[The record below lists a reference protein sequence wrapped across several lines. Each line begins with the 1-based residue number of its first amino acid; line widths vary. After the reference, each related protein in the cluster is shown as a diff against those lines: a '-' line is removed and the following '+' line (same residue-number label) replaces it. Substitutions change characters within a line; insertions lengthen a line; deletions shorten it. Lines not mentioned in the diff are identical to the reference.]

1 MSYTAQ
7 YKITSKLYTEKVYT
21 NKEDFWNDH
30 PKAKSF
36 GMHPKANDMDKTSV
50 ASGKVESTNTVLDA
64 GGKSVTRTII
74 FVDESAFNTYLTEIT
89 NLVSSLGIVEDELNY
104 TKL

>member
-1 MSYTAQ
+1 MSYTVK

-21 NKEDFWNDH
+21 DVMDFWNDH
-30 PKAKSF
+30 PKTT
-36 GMHPKANDMDKTSV
+36 DLDKTSV
-50 ASGKVESTNTVLDA
+50 AAGKIETDEKGDLSAGSILDA
-64 GGKSVTRTII
+64 GGKSVTRTVV

-89 NLVSSLGIVEDELNY
+89 NLVSSLGIVEDELNF

>member
-1 MSYTAQ
+1 MSYTAK

-21 NKEDFWNDH
+21 DKKDFLNDH
-30 PKAKSF
+30 PKT
-36 GMHPKANDMDKTSV
+36 NDMDKTSV
-50 ASGKVESTNTVLDA
+50 AAGKVESTNTVLDA

>member
-21 NKEDFWNDH
+21 NKEDFWND
-30 PKAKSF
+30 
-36 GMHPKANDMDKTSV
+36 HPKANDMDKTSV

-64 GGKSVTRTII
+64 GGKSVTRTIV
-74 FVDESAFNTYLTEIT
+74 FVDENAFNNYLTEIT
-89 NLVSSLGIVEDELNY
+89 NLVSSLGVVEDELNY
-104 TKL
+104 IKI